1 MVLECTPKDA
11 AAIGA
16 LEVIERLGFR
26 SGVIGVGT
34 GSTVARF
41 IERGAGLLGDSVL
54 VASSLASALE
64 LSSRGLR
71 PVDPRTVRGPLDLYI
86 DGADEVDPEGRMIKG
101 RGAALLGEKILA
113 YASRLNI
120 IIVDESKLVSSLG
133 ERKPLPIEV
142 VPDSLGIVLASLER
156 MGLSAEPRRGGGKDG
171 PVVSDW
177 GGVIVDV
184 RLRPPVDPEALERE
198 LLSIPGVVETGLFI
212 GLADFVVV
220 GMEGCEWRVM
230 RFNRSRGLELP
241 GHR

>member
-1 MVLECTPKDA
+1 MGLECTPKDA

-41 IERGAGLLGDSVL
+41 IERGVGLLGDSTL
-54 VASSLASALE
+54 VASSLATALE
-64 LSSRGLR
+64 LSSRGLN
-71 PVDPRTVRGPLDLYI
+71 PIDPRAVRRPLDLYI

-113 YASRLNI
+113 HASRLNI
-120 IIVDESKLVSSLG
+120 FIVDESKLVSRLG
-133 ERKPLPIEV
+133 ERKPLPVEV

-156 MGLSAEPRRGGGKDG
+156 MGLPAEPRTGGGKDG

-177 GGVIVDV
+177 GGIIVDI
-184 RLRPPVDPEALERE
+184 RLSQPFDPEELERE
-198 LLSIPGVVETGLFI
+198 LLMIPGVVETGLFI

-220 GMEGCEWRVM
+220 GLEGCRWRVM
-230 RFNRSRGLELP
+230 RFNRRRGLELP
-241 GHR
+241 SYR